1 MELPRVH
8 HLALALLPVLALS
21 GGCDNSERN
30 ERIAD
35 VDKKPVEDAEEA
47 KRVEERKLKREA
59 EAKAKAEL
67 EEQVRVEIGK
77 IAVLPAKKPKKLDE
91 ACQGAVDAHDRFMQR
106 LHTGESLAA
115 WNSAKENELPMSFVQ
130 CAAADS
136 IEAAICQ
143 SNALDAAS
151 PALKDH
157 HKDIVDACI
166 AKFAPARPAAL
177 AGGGGGA
184 IPKRPN

>member
-8 HLALALLPVLALS
+8 RLALALLPVLVLS

-47 KRVEERKLKREA
+47 KRIEERKIKREA
-59 EAKAKAEL
+59 EAKAKAEA
-67 EEQVRVEIGK
+67 EEQVRVEIAK

-115 WNSAKENELPMSFVQ
+115 WNSTKENELPMSFVQ